1 MVYPGRIYRIDNL
14 ENSNFYIGQTRNSL
28 RRRLNDH
35 RSEARRG
42 DVNMVLYNAMRK
54 YGPEMFTIEDVEVFE
69 CETRQ
74 ELVSIM
80 NEREKFY
87 IETLRPPYNTAPGGL
102 GHTGVTWTETRRL
115 KFKELMSGPNNPN
128 YGKPM
133 NDDTKQKLSEALK
146 GRIIPREVRD
156 KTSRTMTGV
165 PKTAEMRRKLSEA
178 KKGCAMPRGAASK
191 KAIPVD
197 QFDKNG
203 NFIKKFGSTVEAAE
217 DARCQRSGITMC
229 CKGKLSTSGGFIW
242 KYALQ
247 TSSLGGV
254 ELSTDG

>member
-1 MVYPGRIYRIDNL
+1 MGRIYRIDNL
-14 ENSNFYIGQTRNSL
+14 ENLNFYIGQTRNSL
-28 RRRLNDH
+28 SRRLNDH

-42 DVNMVLYNAMRK
+42 EVNMILYNAMRK

-80 NEREKFY
+80 NAREKFY

-102 GHTGVTWTETRRL
+102 GHTGVTWTEARRL

-133 NDDTKQKLSEALK
+133 DDDTKQKLSEALK
-146 GRIIPREVRD
+146 GRIIPQEVRD
-156 KTSRTMTGV
+156 KTSRTMKGV
-165 PKTAEMRRKLSEA
+165 PKTAEMRRKLAEA
-178 KKGCAMPRGAASK
+178 NKGRAMPRGAASK
-191 KAIPVD
+191 KSIPVS
-197 QFDKNG
+197 QFDKSG
-203 NFIKKFGSTVEAAE
+203 IFIKTHGSLAEAAE
-217 DARCQRSGITMC
+217 TASCQRSGITMC

-242 KYALQ
+242 KYAIQ
-247 TSSLGGV
+247 TSSLGGE